1 MPRRLALAPAMIA
14 ALLVIACGAPD
25 ELSREEAQR
34 IGAAAERLDDAI
46 DTHETIR
53 TSRAEAQRLRSRVR
67 AIVSRGSFESERLDE
82 FGRAALAALGMVV
95 PSLVIS
101 DRDGVP
107 ARLDRSALRAFLRF
121 ATSDPDRA
129 LGGPARRSVDAIET
143 VIDDSEADGET
154 RVPPADPTAS
164 GDETVD
170 EFLRRVQRDLRPI
183 FPALA
188 DRLRQTREEL

>member
-1 MPRRLALAPAMIA
+1 VPRALGPAAGIVA
-14 ALLVIACGAPD
+14 ALLVFGCGAPD

-53 TSRAEAQRLRSRVR
+53 TSRVEARRLRSRVR

-95 PSLVIS
+95 PSLVVS

-107 ARLDRSALRAFLRF
+107 TRLDRPALRAFLRF

-129 LGGPARRSVDAIET
+129 LGGPARRSVDAIES
-143 VIDDSEADGET
+143 VIEDSDADGET

-164 GDETVD
+164 GHETVD
-170 EFLRRVQRDLRPI
+170 QFLRRVERDLRPI

-188 DRLRQTREEL
+188 HSVRQTRDEL